1 VHGFRLGR
9 PIAGFPEVRQFQFGS
24 DERGL
29 SLEVVL
35 RPAAPAGVADALRA
49 ALVRE
54 IESAGAVP
62 PPVRVEAVER
72 IARDAGPGAKLK
84 LFRVRR

>member
-1 VHGFRLGR
+1 
-9 PIAGFPEVRQFQFGS
+9 
-24 DERGL
+24 
-29 SLEVVL
+29 
-35 RPAAPAGVADALRA
+35 VADALRA